1 MNIFIDTSAFLAIL
15 DGDDLHHISAK
26 EEWEKIVSSESNL
39 ICHNYILL
47 ETLALVQHRFGI
59 EAVRVFEED
68 ILPIV
73 TVEWI
78 GEIAHKSGVAA
89 LLAASKRRLSLVD
102 CVSFETMRHSGTKI
116 AFTFDPH
123 FHEQGFKCIP

>member
-15 DGDDLHHISAK
+15 DADDVHHLSAK
-26 EEWEKIVSSESNL
+26 EEWEKRVSSESNL
-39 ICHNYILL
+39 ICHNYILV
-47 ETLALVQHRFGI
+47 ETFALVQHRFGI

-73 TVEWI
+73 NVEWI
-78 GEIAHKSGVAA
+78 GETAHKSGVST

-102 CVSFETMRHSGTKI
+102 CVSFETMRNLGIKI
-116 AFTFDPH
+116 AFTFNSH
-123 FHEQGFKCIP
+123 FHEQGFRCIP